1 VCFAPEKP
9 RRLNPFFPLRGL
21 KIIAQFKANRRRE
34 QFLPVNQCLICS
46 LYLGILFALS
56 LVEWRLA
63 MFLGLLRRRTEW
75 KAAIAADARRLIES
89 FHEHAYFEARERI
102 RGRCIDGGRPAR
114 YWGAV
119 KLEIARR
126 QGIAIGL
133 AGADLRG

>member
-1 VCFAPEKP
+1 
-9 RRLNPFFPLRGL
+9 
-21 KIIAQFKANRRRE
+21 
-34 QFLPVNQCLICS
+34 
-46 LYLGILFALS
+46 
-56 LVEWRLA
+56 

-89 FHEHAYFEARERI
+89 FHEHAYFEARERV
-102 RGRCIDGGRPAR
+102 RGLCLDGGHPAR
-114 YWGAV
+114 YWTAV

>member
-1 VCFAPEKP
+1 
-9 RRLNPFFPLRGL
+9 
-21 KIIAQFKANRRRE
+21 
-34 QFLPVNQCLICS
+34 
-46 LYLGILFALS
+46 
-56 LVEWRLA
+56 

-89 FHEHAYFEARERI
+89 FHEHAYFEARERV

-114 YWGAV
+114 WSAV

-126 QGIAIGL
+126 QGIAIGS